1 MSSGDANRS
10 IEDVM
15 NMMLM
20 ERDRLQEV
28 LETLRLSGASK
39 EQIRWHVQAIDE
51 RDSELERLRKLIEH

>member
-1 MSSGDANRS
+1 
-10 IEDVM
+10 M

-28 LETLRLSGASK
+28 LETLRLSCASK

>member
-1 MSSGDANRS
+1 MGSGDANQS

-15 NMMLM
+15 HMMLM

-28 LETLRLSGASK
+28 LETLRLSGAPK

-51 RDSELERLRKLIEH
+51 RDTELERLRKLIEH